1 MQEER
6 MNQMEENEDE
16 VRYCERK
23 RVLFFGLPWTFTK
36 YTITPSTLTIDQGFL
51 KIEENDCYMYKI
63 QDVKLTATLMERIFG
78 LGTIHCFSGD
88 VTDPDLRLMHIKHA
102 KEIKNYIL
110 KQSEEE
116 RIRRKTLNTQS
127 LDGNPMMS
135 EMGRVDS
142 CDR

>member
-1 MQEER
+1 MTYTEK
-6 MNQMEENEDE
+6 
-16 VRYCERK
+16 K
-23 RVLFFGLPWTFTK
+23 RWTFLGLPWTFTT
-36 YTITPSTLTIDQGFL
+36 YTVTDEVITVNSGFL
-51 KIEENDCYMYKI
+51 RRVENDCYLYKVV
-63 QDVKLTATLMERIFG
+63 DVRLESGLMERIFG

-127 LDGNPMMS
+127 LDGNPVMS
-135 EMGRVDS
+135 EMGRGDS
-142 CDR
+142 CNR

>member
-1 MQEER
+1 MTYTEK
-6 MNQMEENEDE
+6 
-16 VRYCERK
+16 K
-23 RVLFFGLPWTFTK
+23 RWTFFGLPWTFTT
-36 YTITPSTLTIDQGFL
+36 YTVTDEVITINSGFL
-51 KIEENDCYMYKI
+51 RRVENDCYLY
-63 QDVKLTATLMERIFG
+63 QVVDVRLESGLMERLFG

-127 LDGNPMMS
+127 LDGNPMMN

-142 CDR
+142 CDH